1 MKRKPIK
8 PRNPLV
14 AATMFRKAGAHG
26 KAYKAVRRKNKAD
39 LQREAGVV
47 AAHRTFTPGQDGFA
61 PPAPTESFAQDSG
74 CGSATHA
81 LRNPASPLASHQATN
96 AWRLFGHAAC
106 PSRQPF
112 VVPV

>member
-47 AAHRTFTPGQDGFA
+47 AAHRTFNPGQDGF
-61 PPAPTESFAQDSG
+61 ES
-74 CGSATHA
+74 
-81 LRNPASPLASHQATN
+81 LASHQTTN
-96 AWRLFGHAAC
+96 AWRLFGCAAC
-106 PSRQPF
+106 RSRHAS

>member
-47 AAHRTFTPGQDGFA
+47 AAHRTFTPGQDGF
-61 PPAPTESFAQDSG
+61 ES
-74 CGSATHA
+74 
-81 LRNPASPLASHQATN
+81 LASHQATN